1 MCTKRPQALKT
12 RVSFD
17 KFWIKFEIKWQNI
30 NVGIPRRSFL
40 PFSAFPAVRGNA
52 EKVTSLIFLVCALN
66 GMRIHQMRL
75 VCLKGKRLASRMTPT
90 RIAYVVYLACYGRQK
105 KSLRRSPNFPYS
117 RNTSATNQN
126 STSTKNPQTSQNS
139 QTSQRGKSKVDS
151 KPTFGMQ
158 CKVARKL
165 KTCRLAC

>member
-17 KFWIKFEIKWQNI
+17 EFWIKFEINWQNI

-52 EKVTSLIFLVCALN
+52 EKVSSLIFLVCALN

-105 KSLRRSPNFPYS
+105 KSIRRSPNFPYMLTSKGQGQRLTSGHVSS
-117 RNTSATNQN
+117 RSSCISFDA
-126 STSTKNPQTSQNS
+126 S
-139 QTSQRGKSKVDS
+139 
-151 KPTFGMQ
+151 
-158 CKVARKL
+158 
-165 KTCRLAC
+165 

>member
-105 KSLRRSPNFPYS
+105 KSIRRSPNFPFMLYKFLNGS
-117 RNTSATNQN
+117 KSYHFL
-126 STSTKNPQTSQNS
+126 TKF
-139 QTSQRGKSKVDS
+139 
-151 KPTFGMQ
+151 TFY
-158 CKVARKL
+158 
-165 KTCRLAC
+165 

>member
-105 KSLRRSPNFPYS
+105 KSIRRSPNFPYTWK
-117 RNTSATNQN
+117 NTET
-126 STSTKNPQTSQNS
+126 
-139 QTSQRGKSKVDS
+139 
-151 KPTFGMQ
+151 KPTWEYNGNTNILPSSQALLHKRGFIIPTKYQ
-158 CKVARKL
+158 IHSP
-165 KTCRLAC
+165 

>member
-17 KFWIKFEIKWQNI
+17 EFWIKFEIKWQNI

-105 KSLRRSPNFPYS
+105 KSLRRSPNFPYVCALES
-117 RNTSATNQN
+117 ELWWCVLMSVWKCLLDGLRSVECNCPF
-126 STSTKNPQTSQNS
+126 STIF
-139 QTSQRGKSKVDS
+139 VD
-151 KPTFGMQ
+151 F
-158 CKVARKL
+158 VEVL
-165 KTCRLAC
+165 L

>member
-105 KSLRRSPNFPYS
+105 KSLRRSPNFPYLIAERS
-117 RNTSATNQN
+117 KSFLNFEKNGKYVIVPTAFYLHTIFEIDN
-126 STSTKNPQTSQNS
+126 S
-139 QTSQRGKSKVDS
+139 
-151 KPTFGMQ
+151 FL
-158 CKVARKL
+158 AKL
-165 KTCRLAC
+165 